1 MFNLKRRKIRLH
13 NAILR
18 QLRSKETRRER
29 ERGGIRESIGGRII
43 WEEKEFV
50 IRVYLY
56 MNMII
61 NGESGIST
69 NISKYW

>member
-1 MFNLKRRKIRLH
+1 MTNSLEFGG
-13 NAILR
+13 
-18 QLRSKETRRER
+18 ET
-29 ERGGIRESIGGRII
+29 ERGRDREKKREERIGGRII

-61 NGESGIST
+61 NGESGRHLH
-69 NISKYW
+69 